1 MGHEYQFAISSCSSR
16 RTRHKQKRSLAFN
29 MVTRHICRDC
39 LISVPHKFDLT
50 NWYIFSENTQ
60 FPKLCCYGSMDRNTL
75 NVVARDIHQDC
86 LALLVNLPLVQCQ
99 WTASL
104 CSKPEPTNCS
114 VLAALRQTSF
124 PYRRSAPHLLPWL
137 RLLRRRH
144 LPVRRSPA
152 SALNPSSVR

>member
-1 MGHEYQFAISSCSSR
+1 MDLGHEYQFAISSCSSR

-86 LALLVNLPLVQCQ
+86 LALLVNLPSVQCQ
-99 WTASL
+99 RTASL
-104 CSKPEPTNCS
+104 CSLLSSLQLKDHTHYRPQP
-114 VLAALRQTSF
+114 F
-124 PYRRSAPHLLPWL
+124 PLVSCIY
-137 RLLRRRH
+137 
-144 LPVRRSPA
+144 
-152 SALNPSSVR
+152 